1 MRTLPPA
8 GAPLPLKSLVKAA
21 RATLNPAQVQ
31 KHLGWKLEEY
41 FHAKHAVLTHSGR
54 SGLALALKALHKSLP
69 DAQKKTR
76 TEVLIPAFVSYSV
89 PSAVVHAGFTPRL
102 YDIDPT
108 TLGPNLDSMRDAAT
122 ENTLAI
128 ILCHQFGFSF
138 DASPVM
144 DVAQSVGAFLV
155 DDAAQS
161 MGGTV
166 GTSPTGSMGHMGL
179 FSLSRGKP
187 LTAVEGGIILTH
199 DDTLAESLQQ
209 CQEELYPATHNQ
221 HKVGK
226 DDILM
231 SIKALALFMLR
242 RPRMYTLPAS
252 LPWLNIGAS
261 IFEPNFPDGPMCP
274 YAQGLTLA
282 SLPLLEQA
290 NAARRQWAERYT
302 RLLHSHGELRPISPQ
317 PHTKPVY
324 LRYPVMVEDNS
335 QKCIQKIL
343 QHNAGRTARKLGISR
358 AFPLP
363 LNAVPH
369 LQSHLAP
376 HVGHVQNDF
385 SGARYAAEHLITLPT
400 HDQVQGKDL
409 DAMAH
414 FFTQVCQ

>member
-8 GAPLPLKSLVKAA
+8 GAPLPLKSLVKAVN
-21 RATLNPAQVQ
+21 ATRNPALVQ
-31 KHLGWKLEEY
+31 KHLGWKLEEF

-54 SGLALALKALHKSLP
+54 SGLALALRALHKSLP
-69 DAQKKTR
+69 ETQQNSRK
-76 TEVLIPAFVSYSV
+76 EVLIPAFVSYSV

-108 TLGPNLDSMRDAAT
+108 TLGPNLDSMRAGAT
-122 ENTLAI
+122 EKTLAI
-128 ILCHQFGFSF
+128 VLCHQFGLSF
-138 DASPVM
+138 DASPAM

-161 MGGTV
+161 MGGAV

-187 LTAVEGGIILTH
+187 LTAVEGGIVLTH
-199 DDTLAESLQQ
+199 DDALAEALQQ
-209 CQEELYPATHNQ
+209 CQEELYPAAHNQ
-221 HKVGK
+221 PKVGK

-231 SIKALALFMLR
+231 GIKALALFMLR
-242 RPRMYTLPAS
+242 RPHMYTLPAS

-261 IFEPNFPDGPMCP
+261 IFEPDFPDGSMCP

-290 NAARRQWAERYT
+290 NAARRQWAERYA
-302 RLLHSHGELRPISPQ
+302 RLLHSHEELRPILPEAN
-317 PHTKPVY
+317 TKPVY
-324 LRYPVMVEDNS
+324 LRYPVMVEDTS
-335 QKCIQKIL
+335 RKCIQKIL

-363 LNAVPH
+363 LHAVPN
-369 LQSHLAP
+369 LKNHLAP
-376 HVGHVQNDF
+376 HEGQVENDF
-385 SGARYAAEHLITLPT
+385 SGARHAAEHLITLPT
-400 HDQVQGKDL
+400 HDQVQGRDL

-414 FFTQVCQ
+414 FFAQMCP